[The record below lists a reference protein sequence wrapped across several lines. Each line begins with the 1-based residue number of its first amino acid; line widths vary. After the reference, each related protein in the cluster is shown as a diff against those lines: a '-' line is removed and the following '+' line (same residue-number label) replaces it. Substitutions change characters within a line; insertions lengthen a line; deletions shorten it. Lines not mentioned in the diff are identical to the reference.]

1 MRATIGINLLWLVPG
16 SVGGS
21 EESTVASLLALRDL
35 DAPDLDIH
43 LFALASF
50 ADVHSDVVRAFPT
63 QLWGRSGRSR
73 AFRILGESTW
83 LARRTSGLDLVH
95 HTGGTVPLVRRAP
108 CVLTVH
114 DLQPL
119 ERSATHGVLKRSYLR
134 AAIPHSVRA
143 ARLVIT
149 PSEFVRR
156 SVISTLDTDPAK
168 VVAVPHGVNLPVA
181 VRPRA
186 ELEVSY
192 RIDGP
197 VVLYPAITYPHKNHV
212 MLVEA
217 FQIVIA
223 SHPDALLVL
232 TGGHGSVEDHVLS
245 RIRELGLTE
254 RVRRVGRV
262 PAADV
267 AGLYDLAAVVAVPSV
282 YEGFGLPAAEAMAHG
297 VALVAANTTALP
309 EVVGDAGLLVDP
321 NDAAAWAAAISS
333 LLDDP
338 TGRARLGAAGRLRA
352 ERYQW
357 PANAAALAEVY
368 RQALRA
374 G

>member
-1 MRATIGINLLWLVPG
+1 MTASIGINLLWLVPG

-35 DAPDLDIH
+35 DAPDLEIR
-43 LFALASF
+43 LFALAAF
-50 ADVHSDVVRAFPT
+50 ADAHPDVVAAFPT
-63 QLWGRSGRSR
+63 QTWGRSERSR
-73 AFRILGESTW
+73 PRRIVAESTW
-83 LARRTSGLDLVH
+83 LARRTTGLDLVH
-95 HTGGTVPLVRRAP
+95 HAGGTVPPVRRAP

-119 ERSATHGVLKRSYLR
+119 ERSATHGLLKRSFLR
-134 AAIPHSVRA
+134 VAIPRSVRA
-143 ARLVIT
+143 ARVVIT

-168 VVAVPHGVNLPVA
+168 VVTVPHGINLPAA
-181 VRPRA
+181 VSARS
-186 ELEVSY
+186 ELEARY
-192 RIDGP
+192 GIDGP
-197 VVLYPAITYPHKNHV
+197 VVLYPAITYPHKNHL
-212 MLVEA
+212 MLLEA
-217 FQIVIA
+217 FAAVIA

-232 TGGHGSVEDHVLS
+232 TGGEGSEEDHVVR
-245 RIRELGLTE
+245 RIGELGLTE
-254 RVRRVGRV
+254 RVRRLGRV

-267 AGLYDLAAVVAVPSV
+267 AGLYDLAAVVAVPSR

-297 VALVAANTTALP
+297 VALIAANTTALP
-309 EVVGDAGLLVDP
+309 EVVGEAGLLADP
-321 NDAAAWAAAISS
+321 HDPGAWASAING

-338 TGRARLGAAGRLRA
+338 NRRERLGAAGRVRA
-352 ERYQW
+352 DRYQW

-368 RQALRA
+368 RQALRP